1 MEEIVGILIPI
12 SVCVVLPVL
21 IVYFVLKNKTNLENN
36 RKEIVLAALEKN
48 ADIDIESLVRQM
60 NPPEKLLKE
69 KLLKQF
75 KTGCVMA
82 FVGIGVLMT
91 YLAIY
96 FMGYTDRKSDV
107 IFIGI
112 GCIVALVGF
121 AYLLS
126 YRVGKRMLAKEME
139 AEEARKENGE
149 R

>member
-1 MEEIVGILIPI
+1 MEEIAGILVPI

-21 IVYFVLKNKTNLENN
+21 IVYFILKSKTNLENN

-69 KLLKQF
+69 KLLQTF
-75 KTGCVMA
+75 RIGCVLT
-82 FVGIGVLMT
+82 FVGAAVLLVVAIACFAGGAEPIDLYWWILGGFVVFGV
-91 YLAIY
+91 
-96 FMGYTDRKSDV
+96 
-107 IFIGI
+107 GI
-112 GCIVALVGF
+112 
-121 AYLLS
+121 AYLIS

-139 AEEARKENGE
+139 AEEASKENGE

>member
-1 MEEIVGILIPI
+1 MEEIAGILVSI
-12 SVCVVLPVL
+12 SICVVLPVL
-21 IVYFVLKNKTNLENN
+21 IVYFTLKNKTNLENN

-96 FMGYTDRKSDV
+96 FMGYTDRKSNV

-139 AEEARKENGE
+139 AEEASKENGE
-149 R
+149 C

>member
-1 MEEIVGILIPI
+1 MEEIAGILVPI

-21 IVYFVLKNKTNLENN
+21 IVYFILKSKTNLENN

-69 KLLKQF
+69 KLLQTF
-75 KTGCVMA
+75 RIGCVLT
-82 FVGIGVLMT
+82 FVGAAVL
-91 YLAIY
+91 LVVAIAC
-96 FMGYTDRKSDV
+96 FAGGAEPMDLDV
-107 IFIGI
+107 GLFGGLIVFGIGI
-112 GCIVALVGF
+112 
-121 AYLLS
+121 AYLIS